1 MHARLPNKGA
11 IYVSSDYI
19 VRQTIIRFT
28 ITITLSNNLFY
39 DIAHTPFFL
48 TTWPSWY
55 YSFIVFPCQVTRGVL
70 VKKRVAALKI

>member
-39 DIAHTPFFL
+39 DIAHTTFFFN
-48 TTWPSWY
+48 Y
-55 YSFIVFPCQVTRGVL
+55 MAFVVL
-70 VKKRVAALKI
+70 FFHSIPLPGD